1 MSETE
6 PEPAVEGDPERPHRH
21 RRSRQERH
29 PDPRADQAD
38 RCGAH
43 DRADATDTTSTPF
56 VHPDTVA
63 QRSRAL
69 GYARW
74 MFGRSFRIATIGGI
88 PVNVDSSW
96 IWIAVI
102 AVYSLWT
109 QFERRYPGLGDGQAI
124 ALLGPLTSLTLGG
137 LFWAASSVD
146 GDGPLSSMF
155 GYVGYINLF
164 MAIFNVLPGLP
175 LDGGRVLQAVV
186 WGVTRNRATGTRI
199 AAKAGIGVGILLFV
213 AAAYEIS
220 QQNVISAI
228 WLGLIGLFIF
238 QGARASE
245 QQAGVA
251 DRLAAATVADAMDP
265 PPPAVPADLT
275 LSETLDRFLRG
286 REREVFPVI
295 EVGGRVIG
303 VISFDSARA
312 IGSVD
317 PLRPARDA
325 VVPLEHVAVLRPD
338 ERLDEA
344 ASRLGSANS
353 ALVLRDGTLV
363 GSLNGGA
370 VYRWVRSR
378 ARSTS

>member
-1 MSETE
+1 
-6 PEPAVEGDPERPHRH
+6 
-21 RRSRQERH
+21 
-29 PDPRADQAD
+29 
-38 RCGAH
+38 
-43 DRADATDTTSTPF
+43 
-56 VHPDTVA
+56 
-63 QRSRAL
+63 
-69 GYARW
+69 

-96 IWIAVI
+96 IWIAFV

-109 QFERRYPGLGDGQAI
+109 RFERGFPGLGDGQAIAYALVAAALFFGSVFLHEVAHAVTARLAGIRVEGITLVFFGGFTAARSEERGPGPAFAI

-137 LFWAASSVD
+137 LFWAASSIDD
-146 GDGPLSSMF
+146 GGGPLSNMF
-155 GYVGYINLF
+155 RYVGFINLF

-186 WGVTRNRATGTRI
+186 WGVTRSRATGTRI

-220 QQNVISAI
+220 RQNVISAI

-265 PPPAVPADLT
+265 PPPAVPADMT

-286 REREVFPVI
+286 REGEVFPVI

-344 ASRLGSANS
+344 ASRLGSMNS

-363 GSLNGGA
+363 GSLSGGA
-370 VYRWVRSR
+370 VYRWVRSH

>member
-1 MSETE
+1 
-6 PEPAVEGDPERPHRH
+6 
-21 RRSRQERH
+21 
-29 PDPRADQAD
+29 
-38 RCGAH
+38 
-43 DRADATDTTSTPF
+43 
-56 VHPDTVA
+56 
-63 QRSRAL
+63 
-69 GYARW
+69 

-96 IWIAVI
+96 IWIAVV

-109 QFERRYPGLGDGQAI
+109 RFERGFPGLGDGQAIAYAVVAAALFFGSVFLHEVAHAVTARLAGIRVEGITLVFFGGFTAARSEERGPGPAFAI

-137 LFWAASSVD
+137 LFWAASSIDD

-186 WGVTRNRATGTRI
+186 WGVTRSRATGTRI

-220 QQNVISAI
+220 RQNVISAI

-265 PPPAVPADLT
+265 PPPAVPADLS
-275 LSETLDRFLRG
+275 LSETLERYLRG
-286 REREVFPVI
+286 HEEEAFPV
-295 EVGGRVIG
+295 VDPDGKVIG
-303 VISFDSARA
+303 MISFGSSRDLGAR
-312 IGSVD
+312 D
-317 PLRPARDA
+317 PLRPAREA
-325 VVPLEHVAVLRPD
+325 LIPLEHVLVAHPD
-338 ERLDEA
+338 ERLDQV
-344 ASRLGSANS
+344 SNRLGTQRA
-353 ALVLRDGTLV
+353 ALVLRDGELV
-363 GSLNGGA
+363 GAISGGG
-370 VYRWVRSR
+370 VHRWYTTK
-378 ARSTS
+378 A